1 MTIWITSDWHF
12 NHDKEFVWK
21 ERGFNSVDEMN
32 KKIIENYNSL
42 VSPDDDVYVL
52 GDLMLGPAAAG
63 IDCIKQLKGKLHIA
77 LGNHDTETR
86 KNLYYELPNI
96 IEIGYALYL
105 KYRKHHFLLTHYPCY
120 TGNIEKEAL
129 TQMTLN
135 LYGHTHQKTNFF
147 NNNFFMYH
155 CGIDSHNCYPIN
167 IDNIILEMREE
178 FLRNGR

>member
-42 VSPDDDVYVL
+42 VNPDDDIYVL

-86 KNLYYELPNI
+86 KNLYYELPNV

-105 KYRKHHFLLTHYPCY
+105 KYRKHHFLLTYMKLCY
-120 TGNIEKEAL
+120 TL
-129 TQMTLN
+129 F
-135 LYGHTHQKTNFF
+135 H
-147 NNNFFMYH
+147 
-155 CGIDSHNCYPIN
+155 
-167 IDNIILEMREE
+167 
-178 FLRNGR
+178 